1 MTKEDVIKYVQENGH
16 QELVVAT
23 VKAMHAEGTPLTVE
37 EMDRRVKLALEQT
50 QQPIQ
55 QPVQQVQQPVQQPA
69 QFGAVINDP
78 APPEEPAT
86 NMVPMVLCIV
96 GLVIGTALMTIG
108 MNQTSQTGMPSVF
121 TYVGLAFSIIIPL
134 VAQWKIFVKAGKPGW
149 ASIIPLYNIWVF
161 YDIIWARG
169 TAALR
174 LLIPFY
180 NIYWAIRSIIE
191 LCQRFGKDTGFK
203 VGMVFLPNIFQ
214 IILAF
219 DDSRYI

>member
-23 VKAMHAEGTPLTVE
+23 VKAMHSEGTPLTVE
-37 EMDRRVKLALEQT
+37 EMDRRVKLALEAQT
-50 QQPIQ
+50 PPAQPTQ
-55 QPVQQVQQPVQQPA
+55 QPVQQSA
-69 QFGAVINDP
+69 QFGAVIHDP

-96 GLVIGTALMTIG
+96 GLVIGTALITVG

-121 TYVGLAFSIIIPL
+121 TYVGLVFSIVIPI
-134 VAQWKIFVKAGKPGW
+134 VAQWKIFVKAGRPGW
-149 ASIIPLYNIWVF
+149 ASIIPFYNIWVYF
-161 YDIIWARG
+161 DIIWDRG
-169 TAALR
+169 TAMFR

-180 NIYWAIRSIIE
+180 NIYWAIRSVIE